1 MLNLVIDIGN
11 SSQKIAV
18 FERRNLIH
26 TEITTSLDSKKL
38 AQILAQYPCSHSI
51 ISSVKQEVTALEQY
65 LGQQSTYIRFSADTP
80 NPIHNQ
86 YQSPDTL
93 GLDRLAAMAAVYAL
107 FPKQTTLVVDAG
119 TCITYD
125 MLDAQGSYFGGSIS
139 PGIQMRFRA
148 LHEFTGR
155 LPLASF
161 SPEHIDLVG
170 MDTPTAL
177 QSGVVNGVLAEVN
190 GIITQYQ
197 QKHAQLNVVF
207 CGGDANF
214 FDSQLKN
221 SIFASNSSCIPH
233 LVLIGLNEIIHHQ
246 HE

>member
-1 MLNLVIDIGN
+1 MFHLVIDIGN

-18 FERRNLIH
+18 FEQRNLLH
-26 TEITTSLDSKKL
+26 TEITTSLNSQKL
-38 AQILAQYPCSHSI
+38 AQILAQYPCTHSI
-51 ISSVKQEVTALEQY
+51 ICSVNQEIAALEQY
-65 LGQQSTYIRFSADTP
+65 LEQQTKYIRFSVGTP

-86 YQSPDTL
+86 YQSPETL
-93 GLDRLAAMAAVYAL
+93 GLDRLAAMMAVYAL
-107 FPKQTTLVVDAG
+107 FPKQNTLVIDAG

-125 MLDAQGSYFGGSIS
+125 MLDAQGNYLGGSIS
-139 PGIQMRFRA
+139 PGIQLRFRA

-155 LPLASF
+155 LPFVSF
-161 SPEHIDLVG
+161 SPAPIDLVG
-170 MDTPTAL
+170 IDTPTSL
-177 QSGVVNGVLAEVN
+177 QSGVVNGVTAEVE

-214 FDSQLKN
+214 FDNRLKN

>member
-1 MLNLVIDIGN
+1 MV
-11 SSQKIAV
+11 AV
-18 FERRNLIH
+18 
-26 TEITTSLDSKKL
+26 
-38 AQILAQYPCSHSI
+38 A
-51 ISSVKQEVTALEQY
+51 
-65 LGQQSTYIRFSADTP
+65 
-80 NPIHNQ
+80 
-86 YQSPDTL
+86 
-93 GLDRLAAMAAVYAL
+93 AL
-107 FPKQTTLVVDAG
+107 FPKQNTLVVDAG

-125 MLDAQGSYFGGSIS
+125 MLDAQATYFGGSIS

-155 LPLASF
+155 LPLVSF
-161 SPEHIDLVG
+161 SPEPTALVG
-170 MDTPTAL
+170 TNTLSSL
-177 QSGVVNGVLAEVN
+177 QSGVVNGVLAEVE

-197 QKHAQLNVVF
+197 QKYPQLNVVF

-246 HE
+246 HA

>member
-18 FERRNLIH
+18 FEQKNLLY
-26 TEITTSLDSKKL
+26 TETTTALDTTKL
-38 AQILAQYPCSHSI
+38 SQIFEQYPCTYSI
-51 ISSVKQEVTALEQY
+51 ISSVNQEVVELEQY
-65 LGQQSTYIRFSADTP
+65 LEQKSTYIRFSAGTAS
-80 NPIHNQ
+80 PIHNC
-86 YQSPDTL
+86 YQSPETL
-93 GLDRLAAMAAVYAL
+93 GLDRLAAMVAVQAL
-107 FPKQTTLVVDAG
+107 FPKQNTLVVDAG

-125 MLDAQGSYFGGSIS
+125 VLDAQANYFGGSIS

-155 LPLASF
+155 LPLVPF
-161 SPEHIDLVG
+161 SLERVALVG
-170 MDTPTAL
+170 TDTPSAV
-177 QSGVVNGVLAEVN
+177 QSGVLNGVIAEVEN
-190 GIITQYQ
+190 IVTQYHQ
-197 QKHAQLNVVF
+197 NHPQLNVVF
-207 CGGDANF
+207 CGGHANF

-221 SIFASNSSCIPH
+221 SIFASNSSLIPH

>member
-1 MLNLVIDIGN
+1 MFHLVIDIGN
-11 SSQKIAV
+11 SSQKLAV
-18 FERRNLIH
+18 FEQRNLVH
-26 TEITTSLDSKKL
+26 TELTTSLDTQKL
-38 AQILAQYPCSHSI
+38 AQLLAQYPCSHSI
-51 ISSVKQEVTALEQY
+51 ISSVKQEVATLEKY
-65 LGQQSTYIRFSADTP
+65 LAQQTTYIRFSVNTP

-86 YQSPDTL
+86 YQSPETL

-107 FPKQTTLVVDAG
+107 FPKQNTLVMDAG

-125 MLDAQGSYFGGSIS
+125 MLDAHANYFGGSIS
-139 PGIQMRFRA
+139 PGIQLRFKA

-155 LPLASF
+155 LPLVLF
-161 SPEHIDLVG
+161 SSEPTALVG
-170 MDTPTAL
+170 TDTQSAL
-177 QSGVVNGVLAEVN
+177 QSGVVNGVTAEVE

-197 QKHAQLNVVF
+197 QKHPQLNVVF

-214 FDSQLKN
+214 FDNRLKN

-246 HE
+246 HA

>member
-18 FERRNLIH
+18 FEQRNLVH
-26 TEITTSLDSKKL
+26 TEITTSLDIEKL

-51 ISSVKQEVTALEQY
+51 ISSVKQQVEVLEHY
-65 LGQQSTYIRFSADTP
+65 LAQQSTYIRFSVGTIT
-80 NPIHNQ
+80 PIHNQ
-86 YQSPDTL
+86 YQSPETL
-93 GLDRLAAMAAVYAL
+93 GLDRLAAMVAVSAL
-107 FPKQTTLVVDAG
+107 SPKQNTLVIDAG

-125 MLDAQGSYFGGSIS
+125 MLDAQANYFGGSIS

-155 LPLASF
+155 LPLVSF
-161 SPEHIDLVG
+161 SPEPIDLVG
-170 MDTPTAL
+170 IDTPTAL
-177 QSGVVNGVLAEVN
+177 QSGVVNGVIAEMKS
-190 GIITQYQ
+190 IITQYQ
-197 QKHAQLNVVF
+197 QKYPQLNVVF

-214 FDSQLKN
+214 FDSRLKN
-221 SIFASNSSCIPH
+221 SIFASNSSVIPH

>member
-1 MLNLVIDIGN
+1 MFHLVIDIGN

-18 FERRNLIH
+18 FEQHNLLH

-51 ISSVKQEVTALEQY
+51 ISSVNQEVAAAEQY
-65 LGQQSTYIRFSADTP
+65 LAKQNTYIRFTAGTP

-86 YQSPDTL
+86 YQSPETL
-93 GLDRLAAMAAVYAL
+93 GLDRLATMVAVSAL
-107 FPKQTTLVVDAG
+107 FPKQNTLVIDAG

-125 MLDAQGSYFGGSIS
+125 MLDAQANYFGGSIS
-139 PGIQMRFRA
+139 PGIRMRFRA

-155 LPLASF
+155 LPLIPF
-161 SPEHIDLVG
+161 SPEPIDLVG
-170 MDTPTAL
+170 IDTPTAL
-177 QSGVVNGVLAEVN
+177 QSGVVNGITAEVEA
-190 GIITQYQ
+190 IITQYQ
-197 QKHAQLNVVF
+197 ETHPQLNVVF
-207 CGGDANF
+207 CGGDAIF
-214 FDSQLKN
+214 FDNRLKN

>member
-1 MLNLVIDIGN
+1 MFHLVIDIGN

-18 FERRNLIH
+18 FEQHNLLH

-51 ISSVKQEVTALEQY
+51 ISSVNQEVAVLEQY
-65 LGQQSTYIRFSADTP
+65 LAKQNTYIRFTAGTP

-86 YQSPDTL
+86 YQSPETL
-93 GLDRLAAMAAVYAL
+93 GLDRLATMVAVSAL
-107 FPKQTTLVVDAG
+107 FPKQNTLVIDAG

-125 MLDAQGSYFGGSIS
+125 MLDAQANYFGGSIS

-155 LPLASF
+155 LPLVSF

-170 MDTPTAL
+170 IDTPTAL
-177 QSGVVNGVLAEVN
+177 QSGVVNGLLAEVN
-190 GIITQYQ
+190 SIITQYQ